1 MYRAVTIALAS
12 AFLILA
18 PTELLARGGGGGHGG
33 GGGGGHGG
41 GGGGHG
47 GGGHGGGY
55 GGGHAGFSGGH
66 GGGFGGGRAGFSG
79 GHAGHMHAAPAGR
92 AGFQAMPG
100 SRHGAGFNRHAHRF
114 HNNRRIFIGGD
125 GGYYWG
131 CYPIWNGYA
140 WVNYCGYN
148 Y

>member
-1 MYRAVTIALAS
+1 MARVVIELPLRKPIPKARVITRLPARSLATNSHGKAPFHMEVAMYRAVTIALAS

-33 GGGGGHGG
+33 GGGGGHGGG

-92 AGFQAMPG
+92 AGF
-100 SRHGAGFNRHAHRF
+100 
-114 HNNRRIFIGGD
+114 
-125 GGYYWG
+125 
-131 CYPIWNGYA
+131 
-140 WVNYCGYN
+140 
-148 Y
+148 

>member
-1 MYRAVTIALAS
+1 MEVTMYRAVTIALAS

-33 GGGGGHGG
+33 GWGGGGSF
-41 GGGGHG
+41 
-47 GGGHGGGY
+47 

-66 GGGFGGGRAGFSG
+66 GR
-79 GHAGHMHAAPAGR
+79 HMGSIQAGR
-92 AGFQAMPG
+92 GF
-100 SRHGAGFNRHAHRF
+100 HR
-114 HNNRRIFIGGD
+114 NNFFIGGGD

>member
-1 MYRAVTIALAS
+1 MYRAVIVALAS
-12 AFLILA
+12 ALLILPA
-18 PTELLARGGGGGHGG
+18 TELLARGGGGGQ

-41 GGGGHG
+41 GWG
-47 GGGHGGGY
+47 GGGSF
-55 GGGHAGFSGGH
+55 GGGHAGF
-66 GGGFGGGRAGFSG
+66 
-79 GHAGHMHAAPAGR
+79 
-92 AGFQAMPG
+92 
-100 SRHGAGFNRHAHRF
+100 NRHVVPHRF
-114 HNNRRIFIGGD
+114 KNFFIGGGD